1 MQVSSRGAQL
11 ARFKWNFLQE
21 ESRET
26 QHTSFIIFPSEL
38 RLAVLIPSV
47 ASRQSVTRKYSFFL
61 HLLGFHLFF
70 PPQLR
75 FAFFPSYHILDHHL
89 ICPRILLLPEM
100 SRECI
105 TAAWRIHL
113 STTTTRFE
121 SIPGF
126 AEKYTSFLTP
136 RRHRDAS
143 LGAAPDNRIVCYT
156 TLHLSRR
163 GFSREK
169 KKTRQTLS
177 GNYIERTVLF
187 DI

>member
-1 MQVSSRGAQL
+1 MEFFAGRV
-11 ARFKWNFLQE
+11 ARDAAYIIYYLSERITACSFNSE
-21 ESRET
+21 RSVET
-26 QHTSFIIFPSEL
+26 E
-38 RLAVLIPSV
+38 RYAKV
-47 ASRQSVTRKYSFFL
+47 YSFFL
-61 HLLGFHLFF
+61 HLLLLTSPWISSFF

-156 TLHLSRR
+156 TVHLSRR
-163 GFSREK
+163 GFSCE
-169 KKTRQTLS
+169 KTR
-177 GNYIERTVLF
+177 
-187 DI
+187 